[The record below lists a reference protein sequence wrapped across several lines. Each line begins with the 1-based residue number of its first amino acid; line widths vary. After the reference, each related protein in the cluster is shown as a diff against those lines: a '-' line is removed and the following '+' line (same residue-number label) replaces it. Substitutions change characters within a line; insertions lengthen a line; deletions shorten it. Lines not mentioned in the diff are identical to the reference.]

1 MGTTTS
7 LIFFQSVL
15 ISFLTFVFSVA
26 LPFLFLFLWYSLHFL
41 AAVFLLFLFFS
52 GQVRVSFVFLPFG
65 FVHITPRY
73 LEEDILGMQL
83 QDMRRIGLV
92 TWKGN

>member
-7 LIFFQSVL
+7 LIFFFFQSVL
-15 ISFLTFVFSVA
+15 ICFLTFVFSVA

-52 GQVRVSFVFLPFG
+52 GQFRVSFLFLLFG
-65 FVHITPRY
+65 FVHINTK
-73 LEEDILGMQL
+73 ILRERHLRDAASGH
-83 QDMRRIGLV
+83 
-92 TWKGN
+92 